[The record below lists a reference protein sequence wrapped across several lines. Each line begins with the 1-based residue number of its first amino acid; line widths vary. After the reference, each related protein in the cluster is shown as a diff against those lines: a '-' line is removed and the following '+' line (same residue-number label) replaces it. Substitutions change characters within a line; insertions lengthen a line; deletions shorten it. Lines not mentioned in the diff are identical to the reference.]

1 MYQQLRRY
9 LPFCNFMVEITG
21 VMFQTTVLFLDK
33 GGVLGMRSNPT
44 VPLINET

>member
-1 MYQQLRRY
+1 MCRQLWQY

-33 GGVLGMRSNPT
+33 GGVLGEPT
-44 VPLINET
+44 VPLIN